1 MNRLISIIGMIGV
14 LVIAYASD
22 RVRDGLREAVGRT
35 FDLSLVRLSLWVA
48 AAVNLI
54 LAACILALAWFVCLR
69 SPKSR
74 GVATLFL
81 MVGLFLLLSP
91 SLSNLLGPIIRGPLP
106 FSSLPLE
113 ARLFHA
119 AAFVVVIGIA
129 NLILRR

>member
-14 LVIAYASD
+14 LGIAYASD

-35 FDLSLVRLSLWVA
+35 FDPSLVRLSLWVA
-48 AAVNLI
+48 AAANLI
-54 LAACILALAWFVCLR
+54 LAACILALAWLACIK

-106 FSSLPLE
+106 FGSLPMD
-113 ARLFHA
+113 AWLFHMA
-119 AAFVVVIGIA
+119 SFVAVIGIV
-129 NLILRR
+129 NLIVRR